1 MIITPKELAHRW
13 NCSVFHI
20 YKLVREDKLPY
31 FKIGNRII
39 RFRSEAIDA
48 YECQQTNGSS
58 STEANGVYTV
68 EQLQANLSE
77 GRLGP
82 PIAQRQS
89 VGSQTSR
96 PSSLFVPPLNSGR

>member
-58 STEANGVYTV
+58 STEANGASTT
-68 EQLQANLSE
+68 ETPQANPFV
-77 GRLGP
+77 GRLVHLTGET
-82 PIAQRQS
+82 QS
-89 VGSQTSR
+89 VGLQTFR

>member
-39 RFRSEAIDA
+39 RFRTEAIDA
-48 YECQQTNGSS
+48 YECQQTNGLSS
-58 STEANGVYTV
+58 IEANGASTPV
-68 EQLQANLSE
+68 A
-77 GRLGP
+77 RLAAPYGDP
-82 PIAQRQS
+82 LARQTEQRQS
-89 VGSQTSR
+89 EGLQISR